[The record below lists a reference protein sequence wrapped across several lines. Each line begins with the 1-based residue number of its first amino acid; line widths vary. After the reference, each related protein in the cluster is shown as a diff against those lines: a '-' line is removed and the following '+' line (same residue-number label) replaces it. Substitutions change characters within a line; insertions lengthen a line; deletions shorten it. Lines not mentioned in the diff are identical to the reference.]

1 MDGCEANKKDPTPLP
16 WLQLSI
22 IYLIQFAEPVTAT
35 VIYPFIN
42 QFIQETGITKGD
54 ERRTGYFVGMI
65 VRDRTGAFA
74 CKN

>member
-1 MDGCEANKKDPTPLP
+1 MDGCEINKKDPTPLP
-16 WLQLSI
+16 WLQLFI
-22 IYLIQFAEPVTAT
+22 IHLIQFAEPVTAT

-65 VRDRTGAFA
+65 VRDQVGA
-74 CKN
+74 